1 VSNAIPAPLRAVA
14 GLAAATI
21 DEAKRLPAW
30 LVGFPVMA
38 VSTALQT
45 SLKVQQHYADLIVRG
60 DELLAQL
67 RPEPSEAP
75 SWAQFDDDLPSD
87 LSSDL
92 PSDPP
97 SDPADS
103 KLADLLLD
111 EAAPA
116 PADEALPDDLGSTAA
131 PVDGYD
137 DLSVPQL
144 RGRLRQFSEPELAS
158 LLDYESAT
166 LARAP
171 YLTMLGNR
179 LHTLR
184 QG

>member
-67 RPEPSEAP
+67 RPEPSDAP
-75 SWAQFDDDLPSD
+75 SWAQFDDDP
-87 LSSDL
+87 

-97 SDPADS
+97 SDLTDS
-103 KLADLLLD
+103 DLADLLVDESVPAATD
-111 EAAPA
+111 EAAT
-116 PADEALPDDLGSTAA
+116 DEAPLYDEAGGTAA
-131 PVDGYD
+131 PVEGYD